1 MRDIITGDYIESGLL
16 DGVVTVLVDNA
27 LCFLLES
34 LYDAR
39 RPPLLEVTE
48 LVVLPTYRQW
58 TVVTCLHTSTTVAA
72 DNTDHC
78 TD

>member
-48 LVVLPTYRQW
+48 LVVLPTYRQ
-58 TVVTCLHTSTTVAA
+58 
-72 DNTDHC
+72 
-78 TD
+78 